1 MALYNERN
9 FVIPEDVKLMSIP
22 VLSHRIILKQEA
34 KLKKISPEEIIDT
47 IIKSVNVPAVDK
59 YAKK

>member
-1 MALYNERN
+1 MKEL
-9 FVIPEDVKLMSIP
+9 VIPEDVKLMSIP